1 MPTKKGSSK
10 RAKAKK
16 ASNKMRRSPLPGGAG
31 RAQGSKR
38 IVTGRVTATGA
49 KRGKAD
55 TERTGARKGT
65 NTRAGTAQ
73 GRDGVTDRKALRDA
87 AAGERKAVN
96 AGEGSERVRL

>member
-10 RAKAKK
+10 ASKLKK

-38 IVTGRVTATGA
+38 IITGRVTATGA
-49 KRGKAD
+49 KRGKAS

-65 NTRAGTAQ
+65 NSRAGTAQ
-73 GRDGVTDRKALRDA
+73 GRDGVTDRKALNEGART
-87 AAGERKAVN
+87 ERKAVN